1 MTIPLLWEIGLS
13 LFCILIGMM
22 IFGSIILFIKAK
34 KNSKDL
40 GSRDLYGLCVAFF
53 FLSIGIGYIVRMYFM
68 FFLATT
74 PDEFITQTT
83 ATFRNSLALPAYA
96 NDGRLELLQ
105 NLWVLHMVIVF
116 IGIGLLLFA
125 TEYKIYK
132 KTKYTFTIITFAIL
146 PVIILLPFEIAQNLF
161 YISYLSPLAWMV
173 IYISV
178 AAKATG
184 SVRKNAIML
193 LVGFSIFVVGIL
205 FNSGT
210 VRRLVFG
217 TATGEYHVGDIGAIF
232 SIWIAPVMLTIGF
245 SLMLLAMLNKF

>member
-1 MTIPLLWEIGLS
+1 MTVPLLWEIGLV
-13 LFCILIGMM
+13 LFCSFIGIMT
-22 IFGSIILFIKAK
+22 IGSIILFIKAK

-40 GSRDLYGLCVAFF
+40 GSTDLYGLCVGFF
-53 FLSIGIGYIVRMYFM
+53 FLFIAIGYIVRLYFM
-68 FFLATT
+68 FFLAQT
-74 PDEFITQTT
+74 PEEFMTQTT
-83 ATFRNSLALPAYA
+83 ATYRNALVLPAYA
-96 NDGRLELLQ
+96 TDGRLELLQ

-116 IGIGLLLFA
+116 VGIGLLMFA

-132 KTKYTFTIITFAIL
+132 KTKYVFTVLTFGIL
-146 PVIILLPFEIAQNLF
+146 PVIIFLPFEIAQNLF
-161 YISYLSPLAWMV
+161 YISYLSPIAWIL

-178 AAKATG
+178 AAKTTG

-193 LVGFSIFVVGIL
+193 LVGFSLFVVGIL

-217 TATGEYHVGDIGAIF
+217 AAAGEYHVGDIGAIF
-232 SIWIAPVMLTIGF
+232 SIWIAPVMLAIGF